1 VHACTQLGKSFWC
14 LCVVCTHSTGTYLVN
29 VLVWKRIRL
38 KTTFFRAPATPIFA
52 FLRWN
57 LCDPRQLPQP
67 SVFHQPAPRNLFA
80 SLLKHTF
87 FTKVWRVGGSLF
99 DRRGDGDG
107 KVGWEECMD
116 LTVKVNIMCVVIFG
130 VAVLWRC
137 QLGRFYG
144 ELFSKAMRSRKTILY
159 HSTDLVF
166 GRWVHRCVEFPLNS

>member
-1 VHACTQLGKSFWC
+1 MWYVPTLHRWHIFC
-14 LCVVCTHSTGTYLVN
+14 GTYLVTY
-29 VLVWKRIRL
+29 LVWKRIRYNRKRL
-38 KTTFFRAPATPIFA
+38 SFARQPLPSSLSFVGTCVTLASSRSQAFSTSQHRGIF
-52 FLRWN
+52 
-57 LCDPRQLPQP
+57 
-67 SVFHQPAPRNLFA
+67 S
-80 SLLKHTF
+80 SKHTF
-87 FTKVWRVGGSLF
+87 FTKVRRVGGSLF

-116 LTVKVNIMCVVIFG
+116 LTVKVNIMCVVIVG

-166 GRWVHRCVEFPLNS
+166 GR